1 MAINRKLLLQ
11 RAADARAVAAVNA
24 ALDRRAD
31 DDGDPA
37 PIAAPVRPPSRTK
50 KKDPLFRPKP
60 LDSLELWAPMS
71 VVGIPLTLD
80 NGRVI
85 SYPSGTPCVCLTPP
99 RSMWKGKEMMMD
111 IRVVD
116 ADGPVEGWI
125 RAAHARWAPQ
135 QGG

>member
-37 PIAAPVRPPSRTK
+37 PIAAPARPPSRAK
-50 KKDPLFRPKP
+50 RKDPLFRPKP
-60 LDSLELWAPMS
+60 MDSLELWAPLS
-71 VVGIPLTLD
+71 VVGVPLTLP

-85 SYPSGTPCVCLTPP
+85 SYPSGTPCVALAAP
-99 RSMWKGKEMMMD
+99 RSAWKGKEMLLD
-111 IRVVD
+111 VRVAD
-116 ADGPVEGWI
+116 CDGPVEGWI
-125 RAAHARWAPQ
+125 RAAHARWSQ
-135 QGG
+135 QQAG